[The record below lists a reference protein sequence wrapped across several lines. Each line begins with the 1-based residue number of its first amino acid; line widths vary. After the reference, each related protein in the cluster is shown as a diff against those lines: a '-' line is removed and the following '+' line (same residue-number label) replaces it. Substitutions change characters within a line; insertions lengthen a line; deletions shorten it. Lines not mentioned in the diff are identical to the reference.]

1 MESPTKKV
9 LIDSSY
15 GNISKINSKDEVIL
29 VGVHPFE
36 GISYVDNIE
45 LILKPEN
52 SDPITV
58 NIKYSGYNMQ
68 LFLGDFT
75 GDNKSE
81 IMVRG
86 GFGGSGGF
94 EIGVI
99 YKYEDGKLIEIF
111 NQDIFYKNNNCSATF
126 KDDYKVSVNC
136 GKKKYTIDISSKEKE
151 YMEYL
156 YLPNGKLKNAVDAYV
171 DAPNGIFPIK
181 QIYNNYYELLIQQ
194 RVVGISNADTLGI
207 IQTYSNLIDSNIKN
221 IYKGLLLTDYNYRKR
236 QRYNKFITEKD
247 INNYAF
253 KNLKGNYLNRNS
265 IYSARDFKVKKDSM
279 NLIVN
284 NIFEEKNTLYIDG
297 YLINL
302 TEGAIEDINNFEIE
316 LKDAFGRVFA
326 RKIFKRMDINGGLE
340 PFEGKKILLTF
351 FGEEYNL
358 YNINTS
364 NVTWG
369 YDYEII

>member
-1 MESPTKKV
+1 MESLTKKV

-15 GNISKINSKDEVIL
+15 GNISKVNSKDEVIL
-29 VGVHPFE
+29 VGVYPFE
-36 GISYVDNIE
+36 GIPYVDNID
-45 LILKPEN
+45 LTLKSEN

-86 GFGGSGGF
+86 RFGGSGGF

-151 YMEYL
+151 YLEYL
-156 YLPNGKLKNAVDAYV
+156 YLPNSKLKNAVDAYV
-171 DAPNGIFPIK
+171 DAPNGIFPTK

-247 INNYAF
+247 VNNYDF

-265 IYSARDFKVKKDSM
+265 IYSARNFKVKKDSM

-284 NIFEEKNTLYIDG
+284 NIFEEKNTLYLNG
-297 YLINL
+297 YLLNL
-302 TEGAIEDINNFEIE
+302 TENTINDINNFKIE
-316 LKDAFGRVFA
+316 LKDATGRVFA
-326 RKIFKRMDINGGLE
+326 KKIFKRIDINGGLE

-364 NVTWG
+364 NVTLD